1 MQDRRRVEPK
11 LEVLSEPAAARLLAR
26 ASELDATLAA
36 GATLTDLRT
45 AAAEAGISSGAFD
58 AALAEMRA
66 AEHAPVPD
74 VTPRPRPRRRWVLVA
89 GAAALILAAA
99 TAVVQRTPADAAA
112 AMVDEAILLRCLST
126 EQAAALVR
134 PLLQLSANRI
144 VISPHAP
151 EVLTVR
157 GTPAQITQ
165 VRRVLDES
173 AGAGASCHS
182 ARSR

>member
-66 AEHAPVPD
+66 AEHAPAPD
-74 VTPRPRPRRRWVLVA
+74 VTPRPRPRSCF
-89 GAAALILAAA
+89 
-99 TAVVQRTPADAAA
+99 AVSQADRPPPSYVRSSSCPRT
-112 AMVDEAILLRCLST
+112 VS
-126 EQAAALVR
+126 
-134 PLLQLSANRI
+134 
-144 VISPHAP
+144 
-151 EVLTVR
+151 
-157 GTPAQITQ
+157 
-165 VRRVLDES
+165 
-173 AGAGASCHS
+173 
-182 ARSR
+182 

>member
-26 ASELDATLAA
+26 ASELDA
-36 GATLTDLRT
+36 
-45 AAAEAGISSGAFD
+45 
-58 AALAEMRA
+58 ALARRCDADRPPHRGSGSRDLVGSVRCGAGRDAGGRA
-66 AEHAPVPD
+66 RAG
-74 VTPRPRPRRRWVLVA
+74 TRR
-89 GAAALILAAA
+89 
-99 TAVVQRTPADAAA
+99 DAAA
-112 AMVDEAILLRCLST
+112 APAILLRCLSGG
-126 EQAAALVR
+126 QAAALVR